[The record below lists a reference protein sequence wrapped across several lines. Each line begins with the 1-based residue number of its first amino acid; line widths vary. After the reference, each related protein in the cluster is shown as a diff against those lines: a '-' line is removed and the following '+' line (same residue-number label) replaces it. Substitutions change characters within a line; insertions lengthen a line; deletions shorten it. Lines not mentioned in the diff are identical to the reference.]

1 MFHGYV
7 LQFPAAN
14 PWGDLS
20 LGLWLRVPPGHRL
33 QQRQPRWHKWRF
45 AHVVRFGIST
55 SRSLPRG
62 QGRNGRWRGVLG
74 PVTWDDPGN
83 LVEMA
88 GGSGKLT
95 VCELENG
102 HRNSGFTHEYGSHLG
117 ILVLL
122 NPIVDVC

>member
-1 MFHGYV
+1 MA
-7 LQFPAAN
+7 LC
-14 PWGDLS
+14 
-20 LGLWLRVPPGHRL
+20 
-33 QQRQPRWHKWRF
+33 
-45 AHVVRFGIST
+45 
-55 SRSLPRG
+55 PRG
-62 QGRNGRWRGVLG
+62 ALRQHLQDVAAWTGPKWKVERG
-74 PVTWDDPGN
+74 PSPQVTRDDPGN